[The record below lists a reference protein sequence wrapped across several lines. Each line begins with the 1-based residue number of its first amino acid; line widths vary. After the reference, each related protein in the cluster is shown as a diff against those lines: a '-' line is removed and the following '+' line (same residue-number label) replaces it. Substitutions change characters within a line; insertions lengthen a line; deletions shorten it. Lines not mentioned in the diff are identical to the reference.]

1 MFARKGPVRTP
12 LRDRGNQPAK
22 STFEMKTWC
31 FARVMKMKFFRKAD
45 RIHWNQLQLDEQ
57 IVMFAMTTG
66 PQMNAEWP
74 IQRALC
80 YYRVAE
86 ITPFGLRM
94 TRFGRQVMAERH
106 GLPVVVGREPAPET
120 RAEISN

>member
-1 MFARKGPVRTP
+1 
-12 LRDRGNQPAK
+12 
-22 STFEMKTWC
+22 
-31 FARVMKMKFFRKAD
+31 MKFFRKAD
-45 RIHWNQLQLDEQ
+45 PIRWDQLQLDEQ

-86 ITPFGLRM
+86 ITPHGLRM
-94 TRFGRQVMAERH
+94 TRFGRQVMAGRH
-106 GLPVVVGREPAPET
+106 GLPVVVGREPATEV
-120 RAEISN
+120 RAEFGN